1 MLILALILTSLTA
14 CGSSESKNEGGV
26 DITIGTANGSLCLA
40 PLHIA
45 IDNGYFEE
53 EFKKAGVTWK
63 VEEID
68 LVNISELVATNKLD
82 ACTQLAGAMIP
93 QIDNGLEIKFT
104 AGLHTG
110 CTKYYVKEGSGIES
124 VADLKGKKI
133 GVPAIGDSS
142 VIALK
147 RILYDEGIGV
157 TTENLEVEWVVY
169 GLTDIPLALENG
181 AIDVGALHDP
191 VAYSAEQEYG
201 FKKILD
207 LSTDEKFKNE
217 YCCMAFVTDRLA
229 EKNPKAAAAFTRAM
243 LKASAFVQA
252 NPEETARIQS
262 ANNQCPGDLAV
273 NAGLLGSYNYAPS
286 VNIASQTIYDAANEL
301 IRIGELKSNDPNAF
315 ISKAFVKFDDVPDS
329 YVYEGGEFKEVK

>member
-1 MLILALILTSLTA
+1 
-14 CGSSESKNEGGV
+14 
-26 DITIGTANGSLCLA
+26 
-40 PLHIA
+40 
-45 IDNGYFEE
+45 
-53 EFKKAGVTWK
+53 
-63 VEEID
+63 
-68 LVNISELVATNKLD
+68 
-82 ACTQLAGAMIP
+82 MIP

-169 GLTDIPLALENG
+169 GLTDIPLALANG

-252 NPEETARIQS
+252 NPEEAARIQI

-273 NAGLLGSYNYAPS
+273 NAGLLDSYNYGPS
-286 VNIASQTIYDAANEL
+286 VSVASQTIYDAANEL
-301 IRIGELKSNDPNAF
+301 IRIGELKSSDPNSF